1 MNEFISMG
9 LYLGS
14 SVPHALIG
22 GGRRKGKRKK
32 SKL

>member
-14 SVPHALIG
+14 SVPYALVS
-22 GGRRKGKRKK
+22 GGRRKEKV
-32 SKL
+32 